1 MEPSPAPPSI
11 NVAVLEAESS
21 SSSPTDPGLLAK
33 KVARTPGHV
42 DSPGWESRM
51 AALQVGAQHNDSS
64 PQGAALLARKV
75 ERQRD
80 QALGASLNRP
90 VGSAAE
96 SALPGGS
103 DLHRPPMP
111 SRLVTPEPQQ
121 EPPEMLGGGAA
132 AERPVPAPL
141 NMSVL
146 SEAGPADSSPIGAG
160 LLAKKIARQKEG
172 LDATCVRSGDQTKVD
187 SPGWEVRMKS
197 LETGNDAALADSSP
211 QGAALLARKV
221 ERQNQALD
229 GALRRP
235 PDTGE
240 LQRPTPPSRLAG
252 GSR

>member
-1 MEPSPAPPSI
+1 
-11 NVAVLEAESS
+11 
-21 SSSPTDPGLLAK
+21 
-33 KVARTPGHV
+33 
-42 DSPGWESRM
+42 M
-51 AALQVGAQHNDSS
+51 AALQVDAQHNDSS

-121 EPPEMLGGGAA
+121 EPPEMLGGA

-197 LETGNDAALADSSP
+197 LETGSDAALADSSP

>member
-1 MEPSPAPPSI
+1 M
-11 NVAVLEAESS
+11 
-21 SSSPTDPGLLAK
+21 
-33 KVARTPGHV
+33 
-42 DSPGWESRM
+42 
-51 AALQVGAQHNDSS
+51 
-64 PQGAALLARKV
+64 PQ
-75 ERQRD
+75 
-80 QALGASLNRP
+80 
-90 VGSAAE
+90 
-96 SALPGGS
+96 
-103 DLHRPPMP
+103 
-111 SRLVTPEPQQ
+111 
-121 EPPEMLGGGAA
+121 
-132 AERPVPAPL
+132 
-141 NMSVL
+141 
-146 SEAGPADSSPIGAG
+146 IGQFTREETG
-160 LLAKKIARQKEG
+160 FTGRIHTLKSFLTQAKKIARQKEG